1 VFCFGLVMEHPVEE
15 YEIIRGEPDVYGQ
28 THPVE
33 SSELIQSKL
42 DEFEDEL
49 QKLPTDQL
57 EALRMAQEQCP
68 ELLSNE
74 FKLIFLRCDV
84 FQPQVC
90 GCVAHLYIRPSS
102 SYEPDKK
109 SYSCIICSFRLRDS
123 PSIGRND
130 MKYWVPTMPS
140 GR

>member
-1 VFCFGLVMEHPVEE
+1 MEQPVEE
-15 YEIIRGEPDVYGQ
+15 YEIVRGEPDVYGQ

-49 QKLPTDQL
+49 QKLPADQL

-90 GCVAHLYIRPSS
+90 GFVAHLYNTA
-102 SYEPDKK
+102 
-109 SYSCIICSFRLRDS
+109 LR
-123 PSIGRND
+123 
-130 MKYWVPTMPS
+130 VV
-140 GR
+140 